1 MAHMST
7 NVSETNPLK
16 KLSTIDN
23 IKVSAA
29 ISLVI
34 LLWSLSE
41 PIHTLYSSNF
51 SEISTTPLGDDFFAI
66 IILVLA
72 NIFTYFSKNFFNSFW
87 FLISSYVVGAI
98 CFFPS
103 LSVLSSEY
111 ANYLGIIL
119 LLVLYVVIAV
129 TLILLAFQA
138 QILIRVENKIQKL
151 LSIFS
156 LILVTIA
163 SILLL
168 FPTKK
173 VYLKAI
179 NGGQF
184 EASGTSEHIYYSGA
198 FSELGLAYKYIIVG
212 TLLALVTAQVLQLL
226 GFKFPSLANLILFL
240 PLILMVVTIFQV
252 FGTVPF
258 EQSDGWSSENL
269 LQFKPTRTT
278 SGTVSFYSFVGVII
292 ILMANSLVG
301 YVFES
306 TRAVDKKTS

>member
-1 MAHMST
+1 
-7 NVSETNPLK
+7 
-16 KLSTIDN
+16 
-23 IKVSAA
+23 
-29 ISLVI
+29 
-34 LLWSLSE
+34 
-41 PIHTLYSSNF
+41 
-51 SEISTTPLGDDFFAI
+51 LGDDFFAI
-66 IILVLA
+66 IILALA

-138 QILIRVENKIQKL
+138 QILIRVESKIQKL

-156 LILVTIA
+156 LTLVTIA

>member
-1 MAHMST
+1 MTHMST
-7 NVSETNPLK
+7 NISETNPLK

-34 LLWSLSE
+34 LLGVLSE
-41 PIHTLYSSNF
+41 PIHTFYSSNV

-66 IILVLA
+66 IILALA

-87 FLISSYVVGAI
+87 FLISSSVVGAI

-103 LSVLSSEY
+103 LIVLSPEY

-119 LLVLYVVIAV
+119 SLVLYLVISV

-138 QILIRVENKIQKL
+138 QTLVRIDNKVQKL
-151 LSIFS
+151 LSILS
-156 LILVTIA
+156 LTLVALA

-168 FPTKK
+168 FPTRK

-184 EASGTSEHIYYSGA
+184 EASGTSEHIYYEGA
-198 FSELGLAYKYIIVG
+198 FSDLGLAYKYIIVG

-226 GFKFPSLANLILFL
+226 GFKFPNLANLILFL
-240 PLILMVVTIFQV
+240 PLILMVVTILQM

-278 SGTVSFYSFVGVII
+278 SGTGSFYGFVGVIV

-301 YVFES
+301 YVLES